1 MISEGRWDT
10 EDWSNDAE
18 NAALHQINKLH
29 LKIYSNR
36 NKIFKI
42 VISQY
47 LLYFLANK
55 CSFGEHKRLIKNIL
69 KKNYTSRKCLH
80 GSVSEH
86 WDLYI
91 SI

>member
-1 MISEGRWDT
+1 MFREQKISILEWFLK
-10 EDWSNDAE
+10 EDETLRIGVMMLKMQLCIKLINYIWKYI
-18 NAALHQINKLH
+18 QIE
-29 LKIYSNR
+29 

-69 KKNYTSRKCLH
+69 KKKWYQPQMFA
-80 GSVSEH
+80 
-86 WDLYI
+86 W
-91 SI
+91 